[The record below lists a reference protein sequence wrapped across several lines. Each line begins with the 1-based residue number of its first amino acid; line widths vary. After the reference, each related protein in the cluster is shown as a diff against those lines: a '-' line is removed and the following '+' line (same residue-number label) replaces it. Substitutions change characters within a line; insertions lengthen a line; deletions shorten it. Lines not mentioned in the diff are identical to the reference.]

1 MPEYPGFVE
10 VAIVEASADDGPIDV
25 VATAN
30 INPWCVASIE
40 PSDYRGVCLVA
51 LTSGEVLHV
60 PTADAMRL
68 MSR

>member
-1 MPEYPGFVE
+1 MAEYPGFVE
-10 VAIVEASADDGPIDV
+10 VAIVEKAGDDGPIRV

-30 INPWCVASIE
+30 INPWCVALIE
-40 PSDYRGVCLVA
+40 PSDYHGVFLVS